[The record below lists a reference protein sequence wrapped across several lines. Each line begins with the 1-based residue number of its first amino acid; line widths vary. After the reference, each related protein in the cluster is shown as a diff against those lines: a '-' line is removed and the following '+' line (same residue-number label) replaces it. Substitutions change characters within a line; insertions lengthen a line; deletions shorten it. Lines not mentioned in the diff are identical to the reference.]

1 MTRRRTFDSDLPWLS
16 GEPPTAPG
24 EHRETVTPS
33 GDGDRHEN
41 EQEPSRSNDLEDSTP
56 LKERAPSNTVALK
69 IRTAVVFCRET
80 PDEVPWIVPGIAAM
94 GASTELVGRPKAAG
108 KTTYLLALAKAAVS
122 GGVFLGA
129 QVPRTRVLYL
139 TEQSGTSFRRAIVRA
154 GLEDSPDFHLLTW
167 GDCSHVKWAA
177 LVPAVVRW
185 ARANSIGLLIVDT
198 LGSSLASE
206 ATKRTRQG
214 PLRLLWSRCRR
225 QHLKG

>member
-1 MTRRRTFDSDLPWLS
+1 MSC
-16 GEPPTAPG
+16 
-24 EHRETVTPS
+24 
-33 GDGDRHEN
+33 
-41 EQEPSRSNDLEDSTP
+41 SNDLEDSAP

-139 TEQSGTSFRRAIVRA
+139 TEQKA
-154 GLEDSPDFHLLTW
+154 
-167 GDCSHVKWAA
+167 
-177 LVPAVVRW
+177 
-185 ARANSIGLLIVDT
+185 ARASDAQ
-198 LGSSLASE
+198 SSGRAW
-206 ATKRTRQG
+206 RTARTFISSPGVTVVTSSGQPWFPPSSDG
-214 PLRLLWSRCRR
+214 RARTVSVC
-225 QHLKG
+225 